1 VLGGVPAASK
11 PTAQR
16 AGPAGADSGREIAA
30 GVRKAWVAHVMRLQA
45 DIASYETVHRPFEGS
60 ARPPFPRESIHRAR
74 RAAEQA
80 SRELHGIGRGLVK
93 GARSWQIRKDLDTT
107 KNAIRTAHAGLRAFY
122 QSVRRHERRYKRRWT
137 SLSAEERSDI
147 VAAATHETDVR
158 GALLGV
164 RDSFPV
170 AELLRISHDPVS
182 EAAYDPH
189 TKPSELAWKA
199 LASLVDLGE
208 ATLKRWIRGSHRT
221 TKP

>member
-1 VLGGVPAASK
+1 VLVARRP
-11 PTAQR
+11 
-16 AGPAGADSGREIAA
+16 DFLDFDE

-45 DIASYETVHRPFEGS
+45 DIASYETVYRPFERS
-60 ARPPFPRESIHRAR
+60 ARPPFPHESIRRAR

-93 GARSWQIRKDLDTT
+93 GARSWELRKDLDTT
-107 KNAIRTAHAGLRAFY
+107 KNAIRTAHAGLMAFY
-122 QSVRRHERRYKRRWT
+122 QGVRRHERRHRRRWE
-137 SLSAEERSDI
+137 SLSAEERTGI
-147 VAAATHETDVR
+147 VAAATHETGVR

-164 RDSFPV
+164 RDSFPA
-170 AELLRISHDPVS
+170 AELRRISRDPVYALLDD
-182 EAAYDPH
+182 EATYDPH

-208 ATLKRWIRGSHRT
+208 ATLKRWIRSSRRT